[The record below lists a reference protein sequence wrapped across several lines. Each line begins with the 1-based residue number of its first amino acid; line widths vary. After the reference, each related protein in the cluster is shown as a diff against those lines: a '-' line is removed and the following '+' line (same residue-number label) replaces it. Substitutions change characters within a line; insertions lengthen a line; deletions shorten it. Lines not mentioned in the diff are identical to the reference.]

1 MKKYESYKTIG
12 LPWLEKIPEHWKIF
26 RNKNIFEESK
36 ETVGENFSQY
46 TLLSL
51 TLNGIIPRDVES
63 GKGKFPQSFDTYTP
77 KPHYKSR
84 LPDWLL
90 RSKR

>member
-36 ETVGENFSQY
+36 ETVGENE
-46 TLLSL
+46 
-51 TLNGIIPRDVES
+51 LN
-63 GKGKFPQSFDTYTP
+63 Q
-77 KPHYKSR
+77 
-84 LPDWLL
+84 
-90 RSKR
+90 